1 MKATAPT
8 LRWRNFARAEATRAW
23 VEATKR
29 QALNT
34 SEDDSL
40 SDTNSLN
47 SLSDDNSLDS
57 DSDAGRQQPPRTTNP
72 PQLTGATKTRQRL
85 TAGSRARVTRRS
97 LEQRQAINTSDDDS
111 VDSLDNSLDSADSSA
126 DEARP
131 LPTST
136 TTKRSNLSS
145 KTRARLA
152 AKHRRALD
160 ARQAL
165 DSDSADSAKDSLD
178 SGAESSADEAKP
190 LGRPTRTQ
198 KRRARRTIDVRQALD
213 SSADDN
219 SLDSL
224 ESGLSDGNSSANE
237 ARPTLAPTNPPI
249 LAPRNRNRLT
259 FGQRQQHKAAIRRSI
274 AARQNN
280 LQDPN
285 TSDSNSLSDDNSLS
299 SLSDNNSLDSNSV
312 DSASDSDAARP
323 QPTNPANLTS
333 KAPKRLGAGS
343 GASSRPTRISRRE
356 FLPLGKRNAPA
367 EHPEHPED
375 EEDDAASVSS
385 VSSGDSDDEKKE
397 EEEKDEKEKEKTKT
411 STVTAAPTAT
421 AIGSVATTTTAT
433 VNGSATATITS
444 TSAPSATSEP
454 EDALAPVNSGDATA
468 LPNLSLAPA
477 ATATPSSVLGA
488 IDNQPQADTQGQQT
502 PVPTAKKMS
511 AGATAGIVIGVLGFI
526 ALLAGA
532 FFLFM
537 KWRRRRRESSLFGPK
552 TPLADEKGGPPPAIT
567 FTRPSWPNQN
577 QNQGQG
583 QTNSAQRDPNNN
595 NNKTNSEV
603 INDLIRAA
611 YAAEGEG
618 RNTMADAH
626 DAANQ
631 HNYLD
636 EKAYA
641 MLAGH
646 PPTPAATEKRGVS
659 KWLADVMTPRQSTIS
674 MAQKWP
680 YPVDPPPETMPVGG
694 GGTYMPSGNGMTTTK
709 QKRLTPPRLPLKPV
723 VPPSMLRPGAAVGG
737 TGLPPGSNV
746 NPRMT
751 VATQTTTT
759 TSSSAR
765 WG

>member
-23 VEATKR
+23 IEATKR

-34 SEDDSL
+34 NDDDSL

-57 DSDAGRQQPPRTTNP
+57 DSDAGRQQPPQTTNP
-72 PQLTGATKTRQRL
+72 PQLTGAAKTRQRL
-85 TAGSRARVTRRS
+85 TAGSRSRVTRRS
-97 LEQRQAINTSDDDS
+97 LEQRQAINTSDDES

-136 TTKRSNLSS
+136 TTRRPNLNS

-152 AKHRRALD
+152 SKHRRALD

-165 DSDSADSAKDSLD
+165 DSDSADSVNDSLD
-178 SGAESSADEAKP
+178 SGAESSADEARP

-198 KRRARRTIDVRQALD
+198 KRRTRRTINARQALD
-213 SSADDN
+213 NSADDKN

-224 ESGLSDGNSSANE
+224 DSGLSDGNSTANE

-249 LAPRNRNRLT
+249 FAPKNRNRLT

-280 LQDPN
+280 LQDPT

-333 KAPKRLGAGS
+333 KAPKRLGTGAD
-343 GASSRPTRISRRE
+343 ASSRPARISRRE
-356 FLPLGKRNAPA
+356 IPGKRNTPA
-367 EHPEHPED
+367 EHPEHPE
-375 EEDDAASVSS
+375 EEEEDAASVSS
-385 VSSGDSDDEKKE
+385 VSSGDSDDEMKK
-397 EEEKDEKEKEKTKT
+397 EEEKDETEKEKTKT

-421 AIGSVATTTTAT
+421 ATGSAAATTTAT
-433 VNGSATATITS
+433 VDGSATATITS
-444 TSAPSATSEP
+444 TSGPSATSEP

-488 IDNQPQADTQGQQT
+488 IDDQPQADTQGQQA

-511 AGATAGIVIGVLGFI
+511 AGATAGIVIGVLGMSPFP
-526 ALLAGA
+526 LAP
-532 FFLFM
+532 FPF
-537 KWRRRRRESSLFGPK
+537 SSLIQLK
-552 TPLADEKGGPPPAIT
+552 I
-567 FTRPSWPNQN
+567 
-577 QNQGQG
+577 
-583 QTNSAQRDPNNN
+583 
-595 NNKTNSEV
+595 
-603 INDLIRAA
+603 
-611 YAAEGEG
+611 
-618 RNTMADAH
+618 
-626 DAANQ
+626 
-631 HNYLD
+631 
-636 EKAYA
+636 
-641 MLAGH
+641 
-646 PPTPAATEKRGVS
+646 
-659 KWLADVMTPRQSTIS
+659 
-674 MAQKWP
+674 
-680 YPVDPPPETMPVGG
+680 
-694 GGTYMPSGNGMTTTK
+694 
-709 QKRLTPPRLPLKPV
+709 LTPQKASLPSSPA
-723 VPPSMLRPGAAVGG
+723 P
-737 TGLPPGSNV
+737 
-746 NPRMT
+746 
-751 VATQTTTT
+751 
-759 TSSSAR
+759 SSSS
-765 WG
+765 